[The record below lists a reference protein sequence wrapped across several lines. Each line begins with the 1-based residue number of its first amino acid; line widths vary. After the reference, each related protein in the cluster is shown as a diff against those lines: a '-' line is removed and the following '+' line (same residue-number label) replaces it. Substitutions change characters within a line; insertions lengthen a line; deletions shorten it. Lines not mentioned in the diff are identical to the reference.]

1 MKNELP
7 ETNDSLDTLMKRLE
21 SIANTLS
28 EDSGTLESSLKQY
41 EEGIGLAKK
50 CLERLDAAEQ
60 RVTKLRN
67 VLEELESDPKSP
79 TPLTGRSLPFD

>member
-1 MKNELP
+1 MKSELP

-21 SIANTLS
+21 SIAKALS

-41 EEGIGLAKK
+41 EEGIGLAKE

-60 RVTKLRN
+60 RVTELRN
-67 VLEELESDPKSP
+67 VLEELDSDPNSP
-79 TPLTGRSLPFD
+79 TSLTDQSFPFD